1 MFNPKRLELARKR
14 RKLTGK
20 MLAELVNISEVTIS
34 RLTSGESANPTDE
47 TISKI
52 AEVLG
57 YPVNF
62 FYEEDHEHIATETVS
77 FRSMKKMTAKVRDA
91 AIGGGEL
98 GLMLVAWANK
108 HFNLPDPDLV
118 DLGKEND
125 PETASAILRNHWG
138 IGEKPIG
145 NMVGFL
151 ESKGIRVLSL
161 SEETEVVDAF
171 SFWKGNQPF
180 IVLNTFKTPEH
191 SRFDAAHELAH
202 LVLHRHGAFYSS
214 KSESSSLKGL
224 DGFYKKRILD
234 GDAEQVSL
242 YLDEVKGKQKS
253 KFNGERDVE
262 REANRF
268 ASAFLMPRSD
278 VLANSSRIITTASI
292 IQGKKRWKVSAMA
305 LAYRLRALER
315 VNDWQ
320 YRGLVIELG
329 RLGYRNAEPD
339 GIERE
344 GSVVWQQIFTYL
356 WQAKQT
362 KEHVAHELGIPLDEL
377 ESLVGGLLNR
387 SKMVNNRSDGKSDVT
402 TNSSNSDSKSHLRTV
417 K

>member
-20 MLAELVNISEVTIS
+20 MLSELVGISEVTIS
-34 RLTSGESANPTDE
+34 RLTSGESSNPTDD
-47 TISKI
+47 TIHKI
-52 AEVLG
+52 ADVLG
-57 YPVNF
+57 YPVSF
-62 FYEEDHEHIATETVS
+62 FYQEDHECIASETVS

-91 AIGGGEL
+91 AISGGEL
-98 GLMLVAWANK
+98 GLMLVAWADK
-108 HFNLPDPDLV
+108 QFNLPTPDLI
-118 DLGKEND
+118 DLSNEND
-125 PETASAILRNHWG
+125 PETAAAILRNYWC

-145 NMVGFL
+145 NMIGFL

-161 SEETEVVDAF
+161 TEETEVVDAF
-171 SFWKGNQPF
+171 SFWKGDQPF
-180 IVLNTFKTPEH
+180 IVLNTFKTAEH

-202 LVLHRHGAFYSS
+202 LVLHRHGTYYPNEEEGGSL
-214 KSESSSLKGL
+214 ESLS
-224 DGFYKKRILD
+224 YKKRIRD
-234 GDAEQVSL
+234 GDAPPVTML
-242 YLDEVKGKQKS
+242 LDEHRGKQKS

-278 VLANSSRIITTASI
+278 VLANSSRFTTTASI
-292 IQGKKRWKVSAMA
+292 IQNKKRWKVSAMA
-305 LAYRLRALER
+305 LAYRLRALGKI
-315 VNDWQ
+315 NDWQ

-329 RLGYRNAEPD
+329 RLGYRNGEPD

-344 GSVVWQQIFTYL
+344 NSIVWQQIFTYL
-356 WQAKQT
+356 WQSRQT
-362 KEHVAHELGIPLDEL
+362 KEHVAHELSIPLDEL

-387 SKMVNNRSDGKSDVT
+387 SKVINNGA
-402 TNSSNSDSKSHLRTV
+402 DSKANTINNSPNPDAKNHLRTV